1 MTNGEKIAECLT
13 ALGLPGTAF
22 AYPEGD
28 APAPPFF
35 VYSVDNHG
43 EIFADDDVWF
53 AMPRFR
59 VELLEKYGDADLE
72 SKVLKALRAAFGP
85 VVTYEDWDE
94 TDHCKVVS
102 YYFSAPNN
110 CITTI

>member
-1 MTNGEKIAECLT
+1 MTNDERIAKCLT
-13 ALGLPGTAF
+13 ALGLPGTKL

-35 VYSVDNHG
+35 VYGIDSSG
-43 EIFADDDVWF
+43 EFYADDANWIDL
-53 AMPRFR
+53 PRYR

-72 SKVLKALRAAFGP
+72 SKVLQALQTAFGP
-85 VVTYEDWDE
+85 VATYEDWDE

-102 YYFSAPNN
+102 YYFSPPNY
-110 CITTI
+110 ITLN